1 VATPGEL
8 VSGISS
14 RADLVEFIRELAI
27 DLLDQPDVWENA
39 SLESYL
45 EALAAWTQDM
55 DGYMANAGRTTPA
68 EPSWRVFGEML
79 IAARIYE

>member
-1 VATPGEL
+1 VATPEEL
-8 VSGISS
+8 VSGIAS

-27 DLLDQPDVWENA
+27 DLRDQPDAWDNA
-39 SLESYL
+39 SFESYL
-45 EALAAWTQDM
+45 DALASWTQDM
-55 DGYMANAGRTTPA
+55 DGHMATAGRTIPA